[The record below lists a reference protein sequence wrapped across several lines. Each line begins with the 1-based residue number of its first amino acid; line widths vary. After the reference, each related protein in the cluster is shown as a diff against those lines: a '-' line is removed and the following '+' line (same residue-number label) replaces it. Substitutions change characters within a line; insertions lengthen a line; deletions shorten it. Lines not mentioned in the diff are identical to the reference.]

1 MNHRMPRNARPK
13 GIYKLRVGIV
23 AEKMGNQ
30 ILSPLQNDKIMNS
43 LLYEVWFEIRLMCEP
58 AN

>member
-1 MNHRMPRNARPK
+1 MPRNARPK